1 MTTQN
6 SSNTEKYFTNGTI
19 YLDAKRKVKN
29 IVVKN
34 RKVIAVD
41 VKKEDYKDAAIVDL
55 NGGFAYPGFCDSH
68 VHPLEVGVMSGGA
81 ILFNCATAAEIAEKM
96 AETIKKMPKDTP
108 KDSPMLGVG
117 FYPKD
122 YEAWSLEDL
131 AIIDEVTG
139 SRPILLVDKLG
150 HNCIINSVTINL
162 CKLTS
167 KTPMPMGGS
176 IVLQDDKPTGM
187 LRESAMLIAGNL
199 LFPLINDDEI
209 IKGAENIFNHWSE
222 VGYTGVVDLMG
233 GPFGRMLRPELCRK
247 MEEQN
252 ALPLRMNYMYTF
264 TSLDEIDNALKLKED
279 DTELVRFCGLKIFV
293 DGAYSAGQAWTKDEN
308 LLGHNGLYFVYS
320 DDSYGEKYNLNRI
333 VEKINE
339 IGFNTHYHVQ
349 GDQAICTVL
358 DALDNAIAKQGKLT
372 SVHTL
377 VHIAFPTDE
386 QIERIKNFNG
396 HVVAT
401 VQPSFWEA
409 ESGNEKYYGDKD
421 FKAYPIKKLIDAG
434 ISTGMSTDFSV
445 SPIELAAP
453 SSIMGIAMNGAG
465 DPENH
470 PPLTMES
477 LIEGFTVGSAATTPY
492 SHENG
497 KLDIGY
503 NADMVIY
510 NKDLYSVTKE
520 ELSKDNPKVMSTWL
534 GGCNVYKS

>member
-6 SSNTEKYFTNGTI
+6 STTTEQYFTNGTI

-29 IVVKN
+29 IVVKD

-41 VKKEDYKDAAIVDL
+41 VKQEDYKDAAIVDL

-68 VHPLEVGVMSGGA
+68 VHPLEVGVIAGGVN
-81 ILFNCATAAEIAEKM
+81 LVDCETATEIAKKM
-96 AETIKKMPKDTP
+96 AEVIKGMPKDAP
-108 KDSPMLGVG
+108 LLGIG

-122 YEAWSLEDL
+122 YAAWSLEDL
-131 AIIDEVTG
+131 AIMDEVTG
-139 SRPILLVDKLG
+139 SRPILLIDKLG
-150 HNCIINSVTINL
+150 HNCIVNSATITL

-167 KTPMPMGGS
+167 KTVMPMGGS

-187 LRESAMLIAGNL
+187 LRESAMGIAGNL
-199 LFPLINDDEI
+199 LFPLISDDVIYE
-209 IKGAENIFNHWSE
+209 GAKNIFDHWASI
-222 VGYTGVVDLMG
+222 GYTGVVDLMG
-233 GPFGRMLRPELCRK
+233 GPFGRLLKPDLCRK
-247 MEEQN
+247 MEKANE
-252 ALPLRMNYMYTF
+252 LPIRMNYMYTF
-264 TSLDEIDNALKLKED
+264 AGLDEIDDALKLKDD
-279 DTELVRFCGLKIFV
+279 DTELVRFGGLKIFI

-308 LLGHNGLYFVYS
+308 LLGENGLYFVYS

-333 VEKINE
+333 VEKVNK
-339 IGFNTHYHVQ
+339 IGFNMHYHVQ

-372 SVHTL
+372 SIHTL

-386 QIERIKNFNG
+386 EIERMKNFNG

-421 FKAYPIKKLIDAG
+421 FKAYPAKKLIDAG

-453 SSIMGIAMNGAG
+453 TSIMGIAMNGAG

-477 LIEGFTVGSAATTPY
+477 LIEGFTAGSAATTPFPN
-492 SHENG
+492 ETG
-497 KLDIGY
+497 KLEVGY

-510 NKDLYSVTKE
+510 NKDLYSVTQE
-520 ELSKDNPKVMSTWL
+520 ELSSDNPKVMSTWV
-534 GGCNVYKS
+534 GGRKTYTCKS